1 MVSPFFI
8 QKETIMSKQV
18 QSALFDLHVKG
29 VDSVAKAGSSLSGI
43 PARAS
48 WHGYFTSLN
57 PLGAKP

>member
-8 QKETIMSKQV
+8 QKETIMSKHIQPAFFNL
-18 QSALFDLHVKG
+18 QLKG
-29 VDSVAKAGSSLSGI
+29 VDPVAKAGSSLSGD

-48 WHGYFTSLN
+48 WHGYFTSVN

>member
-1 MVSPFFI
+1 MVSSIFI

-29 VDSVAKAGSSLSGI
+29 VESVAKVGSSLSGV

>member
-1 MVSPFFI
+1 
-8 QKETIMSKQV
+8 MSKQV

-29 VDSVAKAGSSLSGI
+29 VDSVAIAGSSPSGD

-48 WHGYFTSLN
+48 LHGHFTSLN

>member
-18 QSALFDLHVKG
+18 QPAFFDLHVKG
-29 VDSVAKAGSSLSGI
+29 VDSVQKACSSLSGD

-48 WHGYFTSLN
+48 WHGYFTSPN